1 MSKSLCSC
9 PDWNKLRRMSMSHA
23 LIANMILNQ
32 METIKNWWPDC
43 PTIKALRE
51 ILGHKM
57 GLKVGIGKDLT
68 MEIDNKMGLK
78 MGIGKDLTMGIG
90 KSLQMGIGKG
100 PKMEMELIKMAALVD
115 L

>member
-51 ILGHKM
+51 IGHKM
-57 GLKVGIGKDLT
+57 GLKMGIGKDLT

-78 MGIGKDLTMGIG
+78 MGIGK
-90 KSLQMGIGKG
+90 G

>member
-1 MSKSLCSC
+1 
-9 PDWNKLRRMSMSHA
+9 MSHA

-43 PTIKALRE
+43 PTIKILRE
-51 ILGHKM
+51 ILGH
-57 GLKVGIGKDLT
+57 
-68 MEIDNKMGLK
+68 KMGLK

-100 PKMEMELIKMAALVD
+100 PKMEMELIKLAALVD